1 VKRYGSPCQTGFF
14 GNYRSGCNEPRT
26 NPSANHKRI
35 TSAIT
40 RSHATMSDPT
50 NSLNPPNPVETS
62 VLDACQRGNSPK
74 RSIG

>member
-1 VKRYGSPCQTGFF
+1 
-14 GNYRSGCNEPRT
+14 
-26 NPSANHKRI
+26 
-35 TSAIT
+35 
-40 RSHATMSDPT
+40 MSDPT